1 VFISKGTAEEW
12 SQEKADSYAADSES
26 SQQHME
32 FEEVDPFFQ
41 DGVPHTVRYLASGL
55 IVAEAPE
62 TETETETENPF
73 IKPGEPSWVSYTMKF
88 TASKPLG
95 NLKVR
100 NIKSIKVSPH
110 SAVGKALVKKAKK
123 AKKAKGE
130 END

>member
-1 VFISKGTAEEW
+1 MNKSDRVFISKGTAEDW
-12 SQEKADSYAADSES
+12 SQEKADSYAAESE

-62 TETETETENPF
+62 TEPENPF
-73 IKPGEPSWVSYTMKF
+73 IKPGEKSWVSYTMKF

-95 NLKVR
+95 NLKIKH
-100 NIKSIKVSPH
+100 IKSIKVSPH
-110 SAVGKALVKKAKK
+110 SAVGKALVKKAK
-123 AKKAKGE
+123 GE

>member
-1 VFISKGTAEEW
+1 MNESDRVFISKGTAEEW

-62 TETETETENPF
+62 TETETENPF

-95 NLKVR
+95 NLK
-100 NIKSIKVSPH
+100 
-110 SAVGKALVKKAKK
+110 